1 MLALKR
7 RTIWTISGS
16 AIVGAVYG
24 LVATLKLNADGLT
37 FWDVIIPVVAGAAL
51 CAIIASALSRMF
63 QMGRL
68 MRESQNRHSDNS
80 LCYRGNRELLAASS
94 MPHLGSHK
102 TLVEGTLCYRGTL
115 VSSPTSNT
123 ASDQESQNSLFSSPL
138 CYRGVQAAS
147 PISNCDSDAEIP
159 CVPDKATLCYRGT
172 PVSLTIPKSVL
183 KRKSRNVAI
192 NGSLCY
198 RGLTNTSP
206 VSNDECENQP
216 VEVNLCYRGIR
227 YLKNRYVLGRPTV
240 SRQVQ
245 VKLNRPATKLAS
257 S

>member
-51 CAIIASALSRMF
+51 CAIIASAFSRMF
-63 QMGRL
+63 QMGQL
-68 MRESQNRHSDNS
+68 MHESQNRHSDNS
-80 LCYRGNRELLAASS
+80 LCYRGNRELLPASPAS
-94 MPHLGSHK
+94 NLASHK

-115 VSSPTSNT
+115 VSSPTSN
-123 ASDQESQNSLFSSPL
+123 SVSNQESQNSLFSSPL

-216 VEVNLCYRGIR
+216 VEVTLIYRG
-227 YLKNRYVLGRPTV
+227 NRYFLTRAVLEQPTV
-240 SRQVQ
+240 SRQAA
-245 VKLNRPATKLAS
+245 VKVSQPATKLAS